1 VLGWWDVFIYTLW
14 FRHQLYS
21 TSSPSTTVL
30 RVNRDGSPGAGML
43 FSDLKVVLSL
53 LVELILLNSTY
64 DLDRNRLRISIW
76 APDIELAPASD
87 VVVGVA
93 INGRDHI
100 AHEL

>member
-1 VLGWWDVFIYTLW
+1 MLGWWDVFIYTLW
-14 FRHQLYS
+14 FRHKLHS

-30 RVNRDGSPGAGML
+30 RVNRDRSPGAGMS
-43 FSDLKVVLSL
+43 FSGLKVVLSL

-64 DLDRNRLRISIW
+64 DLGRNRLRISIW
-76 APDIELAPASD
+76 APDTEVAWASE

-93 INGRDHI
+93 MDVRDHI